1 MTSFTRVLVGVL
13 CAVIPQFAAAQDGLV
28 VNGRNRSAE
37 RQFGADLGPAGAD
50 WYQPLAGGGRYSVND
65 HAVLDRRT
73 GVTIIVPADT
83 RVLAIDPVRP
93 RLFIRYDNNLTGT
106 IAEFDLT
113 TGGSRPL
120 ITIGGSQALWADRV
134 RYAYSADR
142 LFVDVTDGIGAGP
155 NVEAPHPIQVFDGTT
170 GRQVGAFTVST
181 FANGAEFT
189 SPWLVTPDGARAYF
203 DGSRFGFGFGPGA
216 VKMVRVAD
224 GVTASYD
231 VPVSRIQWDEVTE
244 RLFVYDG
251 VAVHVLTAELALLG
265 SAALDAHDSLQVSS
279 HTGRLYVASG
289 RFHGIYGG
297 DVNLTVVDSRTFAPL
312 GYVNLGND
320 RSASLS
326 LVTAPGAP
334 RALRASVVG
343 HEVTLDWTNVG
354 AASHFVVDVGVGPG
368 RTDASVFLGAS
379 THVIFTTVPSGTYY
393 LRLRGGS
400 EFGGGRPSQEIRV
413 VVP

>member
-1 MTSFTRVLVGVL
+1 MISFTRVLVVVL

-37 RQFGADLGPAGAD
+37 RQFGADLGPAPVD
-50 WYQPLAGGGRYSVND
+50 WYLPLAGGGRYAVND
-65 HAVLDRRT
+65 HSVRDRRT
-73 GVTIIVPADT
+73 GLAIAVPT
-83 RVLAIDPVRP
+83 ESRVLAIDPVRP
-93 RLFIRYDNNLTGT
+93 RLFIRYDNNVTGT
-106 IAEFDLT
+106 IAEFDLA
-113 TGGSRPL
+113 TGSSRPL
-120 ITIGGSQALWADRV
+120 ITIGGSAALWADRV

-142 LFVDVTDGIGAGP
+142 LFVDVTEGTGAGP
-155 NVEAPHPIQVFDGTT
+155 DVAALHPIQVFDGTT
-170 GRQVGAFTVST
+170 GRQVGGFTVST

-203 DGSRFGFGFGPGA
+203 DSSRFGFGFGPGA

-251 VAVHVLTAELALLG
+251 AAVHVLSAELALLG
-265 SAALDAHDSLQVSS
+265 SAALDATASVQVSP

-297 DVNLTVVDSRTFAPL
+297 DVNLAVVDSRTFAPL
-312 GYVNLGND
+312 GYANLGND
-320 RSASLS
+320 RSSALR

-334 RALRASVVG
+334 RAFSATALG
-343 HEVTLDWTNVG
+343 HDVTLDWTNVG
-354 AASHFVVDVGVGPG
+354 AASHFVLEVGVGPG

-379 THVIFTTVPSGTYY
+379 THVIFAHVPSGTYY
-393 LRLRGGS
+393 LRLRGGN
-400 EFGGGRPSQEIRV
+400 EFGGGRSSQEIQV

>member
-1 MTSFTRVLVGVL
+1 MISFTRVLVVVL
-13 CAVIPQFAAAQDGLV
+13 CAVIPQFVAAQDGLV

-37 RQFGADLGPAGAD
+37 RRLGADLGPARAD
-50 WYQPLAGGGRYSVND
+50 WYQPLAGGGRYSVNE

-73 GVTIIVPADT
+73 GLTITVPAEA

-113 TGGSRPL
+113 TGSSRPL

-134 RYAYSADR
+134 RYAYSANL
-142 LFVDVTDGIGAGP
+142 LFVDVTEGAGAGP
-155 NVEAPHPIQVFDGTT
+155 YVEAPHPIQVFDGTT
-170 GRQVGAFTVST
+170 GRQVGAFTVT
-181 FANGAEFT
+181 TTANGSYFT
-189 SPWLVTPDGARAYF
+189 NPWLVTPDGARAYF
-203 DGSRFGFGFGPGA
+203 GAIYSGFFGAGFVKA
-216 VKMVRVAD
+216 VRTAD
-224 GVTASYD
+224 GTTTRFDLRAT
-231 VPVSRIQWDEVTE
+231 RLQWDDVNE

-251 VAVHVLTAELALLG
+251 AAMHLLSADLAPLG
-265 SAALDAHDSLQVSS
+265 SAPLDVAHDLQVSP

-297 DVNLTVVDSRTFAPL
+297 DVNLTVLDGRTLAPL

-320 RSASLS
+320 GSAGLR

-334 RALRASVVG
+334 RAFSATALG
-343 HEVTLDWTNVG
+343 HDVTLDWTNVG
-354 AASHFVVDVGVGPG
+354 AASHFVLDVGVGPG
-368 RTDASVFLGAS
+368 RTDASVFLGAN
-379 THVIFTTVPSGTYY
+379 THVIFANVPSGIYY
-393 LRLRGGS
+393 LRLRGGN
-400 EFGGGRPSQEIRV
+400 EFGGGRPSNEIQL